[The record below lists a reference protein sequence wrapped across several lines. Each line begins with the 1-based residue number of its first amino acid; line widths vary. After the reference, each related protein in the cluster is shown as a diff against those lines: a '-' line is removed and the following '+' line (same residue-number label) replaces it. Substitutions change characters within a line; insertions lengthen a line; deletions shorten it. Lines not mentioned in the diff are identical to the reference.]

1 LLLARIHDGI
11 IKEFWDSDEIKR
23 NIIQKTTYAE
33 PGDRVWKFNGSNHT
47 IGTMILKF
55 DTAEEILHKMEDF
68 QKGNCSI
75 IEFTDIPCELH

>member
-1 LLLARIHDGI
+1 
-11 IKEFWDSDEIKR
+11 
-23 NIIQKTTYAE
+23 
-33 PGDRVWKFNGSNHT
+33 
-47 IGTMILKF
+47 MILKF